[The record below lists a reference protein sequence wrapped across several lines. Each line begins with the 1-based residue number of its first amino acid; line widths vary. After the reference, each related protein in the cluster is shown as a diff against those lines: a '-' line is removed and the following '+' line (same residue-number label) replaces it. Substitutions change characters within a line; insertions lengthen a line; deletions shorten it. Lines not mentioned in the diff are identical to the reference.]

1 MKFLRL
7 DLLTLLI
14 SLFILGSCKNQD
26 SIGLGVNSSNQ
37 LTGSLIDTSTIFINT
52 IPDDS
57 ITTSTSSATGIPL
70 AYFKDPLLGITESN
84 IAFDL
89 NLPSG
94 SPYTLPA
101 GTIIVDSALL
111 VLKYTSGFYG
121 DSIASRYKV
130 NVYQLNER
138 VVSGQTYYS
147 NKTWNYNGGT
157 LLGTKS
163 FLVRPTDSVKLNSQ
177 VAGNRNVLRSSVPQ
191 IRIPISQSF
200 VNSILFNA
208 PSSQLAS
215 NLLFKNTVKGLY
227 VTLDKPQVTG
237 AGGVIMLNS
246 TEPMGSIDVY
256 YRAING
262 GTVDTNMVSI
272 ASGTHAAEI
281 KHVYSTAVQTELSN
295 TTTTRNAFYIQ
306 GLAGLRA
313 KISFPYLK
321 QILVDMGSDIVIN
334 RAELVVTPDPASLVP
349 FKPVA
354 RLNMYKYDLAHQR
367 AMIAID
373 QRYIGDA
380 IFGGYYSTVQKN
392 YHFVITPYIE
402 DLMRGKTVDNGTFL
416 AAADPSSSQS
426 STTSSGAATRTFAI
440 GSNGASPY
448 RIKLNIIYTKLA
460 K

>member
-14 SLFILGSCKNQD
+14 SLFILASCKNQD

-37 LTGSLIDTSTIFINT
+37 LTGSLIDTSTIFVNT

-57 ITTSTSSATGIPL
+57 IATNASTTGVPL
-70 AYFKDPLLGITESN
+70 GYFKDPLLGITESN
-84 IAFDL
+84 LVFDL
-89 NLPSG
+89 GLTG
-94 SPYTLPA
+94 GVYTLPA
-101 GTIIVDSALL
+101 GTIVIDSALL
-111 VLKYTSGFYG
+111 VLKYTKGFYG

-130 NVYQLNER
+130 NVYQLNEKL
-138 VVSGQTYYS
+138 VAGQTYYS
-147 NKTWNYNGGT
+147 NKTWNYNAGT

-163 FLVRPTDSVKLNSQ
+163 FLAHPSDSIKLASTNTASRGTLSN
-177 VAGNRNVLRSSVPQ
+177 AEPQ
-191 IRIPISQSF
+191 IRIPISNSF

-208 PSSQLAS
+208 PAAMLS
-215 NLLFKNTVKGLY
+215 NPLLYKNTVKGLY

-246 TEPMGSIDVY
+246 TEPVGSIDVY

-262 GTVDTNMVSI
+262 STIDTNKVSI
-272 ASGTHAAEI
+272 SSSGHAAEV
-281 KHVYSTAVQTELSN
+281 KHTYSAAVQTELNN
-295 TTTTRNAFYIQ
+295 TNSTRNTFYIQ

-321 QILVDMGSDIVIN
+321 KLLADMGSDIVIN

-349 FKPVA
+349 FAPVP
-354 RLNMYKYDLAHQR
+354 RLNIYKYDLAHQR
-367 AMIAID
+367 TSIATD
-373 QRYIGDA
+373 QRYTSDVV
-380 IFGGYYSTVQKN
+380 FGGYYATVQKN
-392 YHFVITPYIE
+392 YRFTITPYIE
-402 DLMRGKTVDNGTFL
+402 DLMRGKIVDNGTFL
-416 AAADPSSSQS
+416 GAADLS
-426 STTSSGAATRTFAI
+426 STSTTTSAATANRTFAV
-440 GSNGASPY
+440 GSNPASPY